1 MVVMRSDEMLLN
13 AAEACAHQGKDAEA
27 KALLWELQDLRNAKR
42 TEASGGELIE
52 AILKERRKELYG
64 EGFSLFDM
72 LRTQKGLE
80 RTGNHLDWGG
90 LITFPANSWRFIF
103 QLPGAEMK
111 NNKSLV
117 DEIWPAGDQNP
128 FDGVYEP

>member
-1 MVVMRSDEMLLN
+1 MEKVFL
-13 AAEACAHQGKDAEA
+13 C
-27 KALLWELQDLRNAKR
+27 
-42 TEASGGELIE
+42 LICFG
-52 AILKERRKELYG
+52 RRRAWNEPV
-64 EGFSLFDM
+64 
-72 LRTQKGLE
+72 TIW
-80 RTGNHLDWGG
+80 TGG
-90 LITFPANSWRFIF
+90 LITLPAKSWRFIF

>member
-1 MVVMRSDEMLLN
+1 MEKVFL
-13 AAEACAHQGKDAEA
+13 C
-27 KALLWELQDLRNAKR
+27 
-42 TEASGGELIE
+42 LICF
-52 AILKERRKELYG
+52 G
-64 EGFSLFDM
+64 
-72 LRTQKGLE
+72 TQKGLE
-80 RTGNHLDWGG
+80 RTGNHMDWGG
-90 LITFPANSWRFIF
+90 LITLPAKSWRFIF